1 MSHKDT
7 FPRQD
12 TLGRYLLELAAVC
25 GCFGKKVLRE
35 ADNDRKD
42 KP

>member
-12 TLGRYLLELAAVC
+12 TLGGVRGGSRRGGLTCWLVC
-25 GCFGKKVLRE
+25 
-35 ADNDRKD
+35 RKARQHLT
-42 KP
+42 PRI